1 MKRPSKAAPDEL
13 RPEYDFSEMAGGV
26 RGKHLR
32 RYRAGTNLA
41 LLEHD
46 IAQAFPT
53 DEAVNKALRALLEA
67 AASIPRAR
75 RSPKKPLKPKGTKPV
90 RS

>member
-1 MKRPSKAAPDEL
+1 MKKPNKAAPDEL

-26 RGKHLR
+26 KGKHLR

-41 LLEHD
+41 LLERD
-46 IAQAFPT
+46 IARAFPT
-53 DEAVNKALRALLEA
+53 DEAVNNALRALLQA

-75 RSPKKPLKPKGTKPV
+75 KSPKKPPQPKVIRTARG
-90 RS
+90 